1 MKKAVASIP
10 VSSCAQWLAFVGLF
24 SLSGFFLSIK
34 ISCTHQGASFFPYNK
49 SVAQTKLSINNIFL
63 GKINT
68 KTLLSTLAT
77 WYLEQISTN

>member
-34 ISCTHQGASFFPYNK
+34 ISCTHQAHHFSLTTNQSHKPSYQSTIFFSEK
-49 SVAQTKLSINNIFL
+49 SIQKLCS
-63 GKINT
+63 
-68 KTLLSTLAT
+68 
-77 WYLEQISTN
+77 QH